1 MSGIGLASLASGRE
15 RSPAA
20 DRILVVARE
29 LRLRVS
35 LQRLLESQSR
45 QVAEC
50 GTAGEA
56 LALLER
62 RDIALVLLD
71 LDPPDPGGEQVLEWL
86 GNNRSTTRAIVISSD
101 DRIETAVQALRHGAV
116 DFVRK
121 PGEMTHIRGIVDGV
135 LQRSHLERRQALLQ
149 SRIEQSERL
158 HRFMVEHSPDLI
170 YTLDDEGRFLFVNER
185 FESLL
190 GFSRDE
196 VLGRH
201 YSTVVADGD
210 RELVRYVFN
219 ERRCDKRAA
228 ANVEVRLKV
237 RHGHAA
243 PSCEHRCV
251 VAMLSAVGVYDG
263 GAGSDRKQ
271 PGAFLGTYGV
281 ARDITERKV
290 AEETVSFQAFHDHL
304 TQLPNRRLFKD
315 RLELAIT
322 QARRSG
328 GMVGVM
334 FIDLDHFKRVNDT
347 YGHDQGDELLKHVA
361 QALRRCVRAGD
372 TVARQGGDEF
382 TVLLPDLT
390 EADDAAVI
398 AGKIVEELDVPL
410 VGAGGQ
416 ELHASASIG
425 MAVFPRDGASAD
437 ALVRHADVAMYKVKT
452 SGRNAYR
459 FFTTE
464 MDEAHHERLNLEH
477 DLRRAIQ
484 RSELE
489 LHFQPRYS
497 VGRNRIVGME
507 ALVRWHH
514 PQLGMLMPDS
524 FINIAEEIGLMRA
537 VTDAVLAQACAQLAR
552 WHAAGHAGLRMAV
565 NVSAQEFDRADL
577 VDRIAT
583 QVELHRL
590 PAEALEIEIAESVL
604 SRDVPTVIDRMRQ
617 LRERGIRIAIDD
629 FGTGYSSLNYLR
641 RLPINAIKLDHS
653 FVRDLDER
661 HRNSPIVNAIVGI
674 ADGFE
679 LALSAEGVETDVQRS
694 LLQGLGCDEMQGYL
708 FSQPVPAAQA
718 ELLLAAA

>member
-1 MSGIGLASLASGRE
+1 MSAIGLASLASGRE
-15 RSPAA
+15 RTPAA
-20 DRILVVARE
+20 DRILVVAPE

-71 LDPPDPGGEQVLEWL
+71 LDLPDPAREVLAWL
-86 GNNRSTTRAIVISSD
+86 GAHRSTTRAIVISSD
-101 DRIETAVQALRHGAV
+101 DRIETAIQALRHGVV

-121 PGEMTHIRGIVDGV
+121 PGEMTHIRGIVDGAV
-135 LQRSHLERRQALLQ
+135 QRCHLERRHATLQA
-149 SRIEQSERL
+149 RVEQSERL

-170 YTLDDEGRFLFVNER
+170 YTLDDEGRFLFVNDR

-201 YSTVVADGD
+201 YSTVVAEGD

-219 ERRCDKRAA
+219 ERRCDQRAA
-228 ANVEVRLKV
+228 ANVEVRLKI

-243 PSCEHRCV
+243 SHYENRCV

-263 GAGSDRKQ
+263 VDGAGRKP

-334 FIDLDHFKRVNDT
+334 FIDLDHFKRVNDS

-390 EADDAAVI
+390 EPDDAAVI

-410 VGAGGQ
+410 LGAGGQ
-416 ELHASASIG
+416 ALHASASIG
-425 MAVFPRDGASAD
+425 MAVFPRDGTSAD
-437 ALVRHADVAMYKVKT
+437 ALLKHADVAMYKVKT

-459 FFTTE
+459 FFSTE
-464 MDEAHHERLNLEH
+464 MDEAHHERLNLER
-477 DLRRAIQ
+477 DLRRAVQ

-514 PQLGMLMPDS
+514 PHLGMLLPDS
-524 FINIAEEIGLMRA
+524 FINIAEEIGLIRA
-537 VTDAVLAQACAQLAR
+537 VTDSVLAQACAQLAR

-577 VDRIAT
+577 VERIAG
-583 QVELHRL
+583 QVEQHRL
-590 PAEALEIEIAESVL
+590 PADALEIEIAENVL

-617 LRERGIRIAIDD
+617 LRERGVRIAIDD

-661 HRNSPIVNAIVGI
+661 HRNSPILKAIIGI
-674 ADGFE
+674 ADG
-679 LALSAEGVETDVQRS
+679 LDLGLSAEGVETDVQRS
-694 LLQGLGCDEMQGYL
+694 LLQNLGCDEMQGYL